1 MKMHEIFT
9 IAKKEFM
16 DNWRNKWI
24 LAISAIFLILTLVI
38 SYFGSLGNKGW
49 QDLEGTIGGM
59 MALVQFLVPILGL
72 MLGYASISGERE
84 RGSLML
90 LLSYPVTRLEVLV
103 GKFFG
108 LGMVISLANV
118 IGFGI
123 ASVVIGINVRG
134 VQWGDFA
141 IFILA
146 SILLGLVFIAI
157 SLLFSS
163 VFKKRSTSLGG
174 AILIW
179 FFFSMIW
186 SIILSGI
193 IISKYGFDVVA
204 DENWVGPTWYYVA
217 SIINPIS
224 AFSVLVALN
233 ITPIQTNIVNLP
245 SFYTTPVMLAILS
258 IYIILSIALAHI
270 ILARKDM

>member
-179 FFFSMIW
+179 FFFAMIW

-193 IISKYGFDVVA
+193 IISKYGLDVVA